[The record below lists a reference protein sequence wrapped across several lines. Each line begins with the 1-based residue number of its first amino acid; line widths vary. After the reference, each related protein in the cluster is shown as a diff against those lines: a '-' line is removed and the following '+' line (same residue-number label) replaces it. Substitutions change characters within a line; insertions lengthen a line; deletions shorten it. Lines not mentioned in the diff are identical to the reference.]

1 MMKENET
8 KFEELAN
15 KCLKLVKNKLYFS
28 YKSLSPA
35 IYRMPIEYV
44 QPGSGMFGTDANRI
58 YADPMNVIMRYKQSP
73 DAFVRTYL
81 HMLFHCIYLHPFVTK
96 YGVDIGVWNIALDI
110 CAEAA
115 VLRMEPKEL
124 DGDSQREQ
132 IISNIKQNIKMF
144 IPELVYN
151 ELTKNGD
158 RYDFEKLVVLF
169 HMDDHIWLESN
180 NGKSGNS
187 DNDDD
192 DDNDYQNPN
201 PNQQPQNNDQNND
214 EQDKNQNGDEDNKD
228 KNEDDSDDNDQNND
242 GKGTKGSGG
251 NNNDNSNDNDNNN
264 GNNNGNN
271 KKNNDNNQNNGNGN
285 NNNQKKN
292 NKTKSQNQ
300 SSQKKQEWSD
310 VSRQIATDMQS
321 FHQQGKNSGDTVQEI
336 EFLTQDKME
345 YDEFLRQ
352 FSIIEEKMMVNQDEF
367 DYMYYTYGLTGMKR
381 PDGSC
386 ATDKSVLLIEPL
398 EYKEEKVIKDFV
410 IAIDTSGSC
419 SGDLTGMKR
428 PDGSCATDKSVLL
441 IEPLEYKEE
450 KVIKDFVI
458 AIDTSGSCS
467 GDLVKKFLNKTYSIL
482 KETES
487 FSSRVNIHIVQCDAK
502 VQHDTKITNMDE
514 MEYFMQ
520 HMKLYGF
527 GGTDFRPVFTYV
539 DELIAK
545 KEFENLCGLIYFTDG
560 YGTYPTK
567 PTPYKTAFAF
577 LDRPV
582 FTYVDELIA
591 KKEFENLCGLIYFT
605 DGYGTYPTKPT
616 PYKTAFAFLE
626 DYNHR
631 ENIPSWAMSVYWKED
646 N

>member
-1 MMKENET
+1 MINEKET

-96 YGVDIGVWNIALDI
+96 YGVDTGVWNIALDI

-115 VLRMEPKEL
+115 VLRMEPKEI
-124 DGDSQREQ
+124 DGDSHREQ
-132 IISNIKQNIKMF
+132 IISIIKQNIKMF

-151 ELTKNGD
+151 ELMKNSD
-158 RYDFEKLVVLF
+158 NYDFEELVVLF
-169 HMDDHIWLESN
+169 HMDDHIWLEGDK
-180 NGKSGNS
+180 GKSGNS
-187 DNDDD
+187 DDNDDD
-192 DDNDYQNPN
+192 DNNYQN
-201 PNQQPQNNDQNND
+201 PNQQPQNNDQNDD
-214 EQDKNQNGDEDNKD
+214 EQNSQDENQNGNGNNKD

-242 GKGTKGSGG
+242 GNG
-251 NNNDNSNDNDNNN
+251 NGNDNDNSNSKNN
-264 GNNNGNN
+264 GKN
-271 KKNNDNNQNNGNGN
+271 KKNNGNGN
-285 NNNQKKN
+285 NQKNN
-292 NKTKSQNQ
+292 NKTKSQSQ

-419 SGDLTGMKR
+419 SGDL
-428 PDGSCATDKSVLL
+428 
-441 IEPLEYKEE
+441 
-450 KVIKDFVI
+450 
-458 AIDTSGSCS
+458 
-467 GDLVKKFLNKTYSIL
+467 VKKFLNKTYSIL

-502 VQHDTKITNMDE
+502 VQHDTKITNIDE

-577 LDRPV
+577 L
-582 FTYVDELIA
+582 
-591 KKEFENLCGLIYFT
+591 
-605 DGYGTYPTKPT
+605 
-616 PYKTAFAFLE
+616 E
-626 DYNHR
+626 DYNNR
-631 ENIPSWAMSVYWKED
+631 DNIPAWAMSVYWKED